1 MSIFKKEE
9 IFQINNL
16 TFYLK
21 KLEKSSKVNLN
32 QRKKKIIK
40 IGVKD

>member
-1 MSIFKKEE
+1 MSTFKKEE
-9 IFQINNL
+9 IFQIDNL

-21 KLEKSSKVNLN
+21 KLEKKSKVNLN